1 MNIPLKF
8 KPLCLIGLILLLTL
22 SSCKKTVSEVSELT
36 EKTLPET
43 ETKVKKT
50 PLSEEFK
57 AYWYA
62 GDAEIT
68 SYQLEQARY
77 GEIREGTAVLVFVTE
92 DVLPEI
98 QVKADTYN
106 KNNTSVL
113 KLNATKNFVTG
124 IYPYS
129 IMQST
134 FFPVSNDQHALKV
147 SASIQEWCG
156 HVYTQLNNRDT
167 FEITSH
173 SYFQGEAD
181 QEFTLEKTWTENE
194 VWTKLRIDPNSL
206 PTGSFEMIPALEYL
220 RLRHETIKAYSA
232 NASLKNGLY
241 TISYPDLNRSLKI
254 NFNTQFP
261 FDILGWEETT
271 LSGHG
276 STSKKLTTKATK
288 LKTIKSAYWTKN
300 NNADQEL
307 RETLKLD

>member
-1 MNIPLKF
+1 MF
-8 KPLCLIGLILLLTL
+8 TTGLIVLFTL

-36 EKTLPET
+36 EEAPLTSEIQSP
-43 ETKVKKT
+43 KT
-50 PLSEEFK
+50 PLSIEFK
-57 AYWYA
+57 DYWYA

-68 SYQLEQARY
+68 SYQLEQVRY
-77 GEIREGTAVLVFVTE
+77 GEIRKGTAVLVFVTE
-92 DVLPEI
+92 DFLADI
-98 QVKADTYN
+98 QVKADHYN
-106 KNNTSVL
+106 EKNTSVL

-134 FFPVSNDQHALKV
+134 FFPVSNDQHALKI

-181 QEFTLEKTWTENE
+181 QDFNLEKTWTENE
-194 VWTKLRIDPNSL
+194 LWTKLRIDPNGL
-206 PTGSFEMIPALEYL
+206 PTGSIEIVPAIEYL
-220 RLRHETIKAYSA
+220 RLKHETIKAYTA
-232 NASLKNGLY
+232 NASLKNGFY

-271 LSGHG
+271 ISGHG
-276 STSKKLTTKATK
+276 AATITLTSKATR
-288 LKTIKSAYWTKN
+288 LKSMKSAYWTKN
-300 NNADQEL
+300 TNADQEL
-307 RETLKLD
+307 RESLKID

>member
-1 MNIPLKF
+1 MF
-8 KPLCLIGLILLLTL
+8 TTGLIVLFTL

-36 EKTLPET
+36 EEAPLTSEIQSP
-43 ETKVKKT
+43 KT
-50 PLSEEFK
+50 PLSKEFK
-57 AYWYA
+57 DYWYA

-68 SYQLEQARY
+68 SYQLEQVRY
-77 GEIREGTAVLVFVTE
+77 GEIRKGTAVLVFVTE
-92 DVLPEI
+92 DFLADI
-98 QVKADTYN
+98 QVKADHYN
-106 KNNTSVL
+106 EKNTSVL

-134 FFPVSNDQHALKV
+134 FFPVSNDQHALKI

-181 QEFTLEKTWTENE
+181 QDFNLEKTWTENE
-194 VWTKLRIDPNSL
+194 LWTKLRIDPNGL
-206 PTGSFEMIPALEYL
+206 PTGSIEIVPAIEYL
-220 RLRHETIKAYSA
+220 RLKHETIKAYTA
-232 NASLKNGLY
+232 NASLKNGFY

-271 LSGHG
+271 ISGHG
-276 STSKKLTTKATK
+276 AATITLTTKATR
-288 LKTIKSAYWTKN
+288 LKSMKSAYWTKN
-300 NNADQEL
+300 TNADQEL
-307 RETLKLD
+307 RESLKID

>member
-1 MNIPLKF
+1 MF
-8 KPLCLIGLILLLTL
+8 TTGLIVLFTL

-36 EKTLPET
+36 EEAPLTSEIQSP
-43 ETKVKKT
+43 KT
-50 PLSEEFK
+50 PLSIEFK
-57 AYWYA
+57 DYWYA

-68 SYQLEQARY
+68 SYQLEQVRY
-77 GEIREGTAVLVFVTE
+77 GEIRKGTAVLVFVTE
-92 DVLPEI
+92 DFLADI
-98 QVKADTYN
+98 QVKADHYN
-106 KNNTSVL
+106 EKNTSVL

-134 FFPVSNDQHALKV
+134 FFPVSNDQHALKI

-181 QEFTLEKTWTENE
+181 QDFNLEKTWTENE
-194 VWTKLRIDPNSL
+194 LWTKLRIDPNGL
-206 PTGSFEMIPALEYL
+206 PTGSIEIVPAIEYL
-220 RLRHETIKAYSA
+220 RLKHETIKAYTA
-232 NASLKNGLY
+232 NASLKNGFY

-271 LSGHG
+271 ISGHG
-276 STSKKLTTKATK
+276 AATITLTTKATR
-288 LKTIKSAYWTKN
+288 LKSMKSAYWTKN
-300 NNADQEL
+300 TNADQEL
-307 RETLKLD
+307 RESLKID

>member
-1 MNIPLKF
+1 MIIPLKSQLVF
-8 KPLCLIGLILLLTL
+8 TTMLTVL
-22 SSCKKTVSEVSELT
+22 FTFSSCKKTVSEVSELT
-36 EKTLPET
+36 QKAPLTTGISTP
-43 ETKVKKT
+43 KT
-50 PLSEEFK
+50 PLSKEFK
-57 AYWYA
+57 NYWYA

-68 SYQLEQARY
+68 SYRLEQARY
-77 GEIREGTAVLVFVTE
+77 SEIREGKAVLIFVTE
-92 DVLPEI
+92 DFLADT
-98 QVKADTYN
+98 QVKADHYDE
-106 KNNTSVL
+106 KNTSVL
-113 KLNATKNFVTG
+113 KLNATKNFLTG

-134 FFPVSNDQHALKV
+134 FFPVSNNQHALKI

-156 HVYTQLNNRDT
+156 HAYTQLNNRDT

-181 QEFTLEKTWTENE
+181 QNFNLEKTWTENE
-194 VWTKLRIDPNSL
+194 LWTKLRIDPNSL
-206 PTGSFEMIPALEYL
+206 PTGSIEIIPALEYL
-220 RLRHETIKAYSA
+220 RLRHETIKAYTA
-232 NASLKNGLY
+232 NASLKNGFY

-276 STSKKLTTKATK
+276 ASSKSLITKATK
-288 LKTIKSAYWTKN
+288 LKTIKSDYWTRN
-300 NNADQEL
+300 NNADHSL